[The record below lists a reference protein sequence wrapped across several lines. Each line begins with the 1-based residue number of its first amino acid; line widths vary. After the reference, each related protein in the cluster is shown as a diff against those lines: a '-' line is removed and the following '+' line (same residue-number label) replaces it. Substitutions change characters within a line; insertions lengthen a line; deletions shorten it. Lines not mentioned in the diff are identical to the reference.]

1 VTINGS
7 IGSLTVGDPTYK
19 KASRYYKSMRKGNRS
34 KSQMVQPDR
43 VLMQEQE
50 KSEERKHDSCG
61 PGCRFFLATSDIITR
76 VVKIENE

>member
-1 VTINGS
+1 
-7 IGSLTVGDPTYK
+7 
-19 KASRYYKSMRKGNRS
+19 MRKGNRS